1 MQIRTF
7 VAALAALGLLASCAQ
22 LNPYHPMDMTQAIQ
36 SAKTSA
42 DHEALAKHY
51 EDTAK
56 RMQAKVQE
64 NKKRLEQYETQSYH
78 YGREAEDLKAHSQ
91 ALIRFYGQA
100 AEANMKIAESHRK
113 MAAEAKK

>member
-1 MQIRTF
+1 MQTRAF
-7 VAALAALGLLASCAQ
+7 VAALTALGLLASCAQ
-22 LNPYHPMDMTQAIQ
+22 LNPYHPMDMTQAVQ

-64 NKKRLEQYETQSYH
+64 SKKMLEQYETMSSH

-91 ALIRFYGQA
+91 ALISFYERA
-100 AEANMKIAESHRK
+100 VEENMKMAESHRK
-113 MAAEAKK
+113 MAAETK

>member
-1 MQIRTF
+1 MQTRTL
-7 VAALAALGLLASCAQ
+7 VAVLAILGLLASCAQ
-22 LNPYHPMDMTQAIQ
+22 LDPYHPMDMTQAVQ

-64 NKKRLEQYETQSYH
+64 QKKMLEQYEAESYH
-78 YGREAEDLKAHSQ
+78 YGRQADDLKAHTQ
-91 ALIRFYGQA
+91 ALIRFYEQA
-100 AEANMKIAESHRK
+100 AEANMNMAASHRK
-113 MAAEAKK
+113 MAAEVK

>member
-1 MQIRTF
+1 MQTRTF
-7 VAALAALGLLASCAQ
+7 VAVLAVLGLLASCAQ
-22 LNPYHPMDMTQAIQ
+22 LDPHPMDMTQAVR

-64 NKKRLEQYETQSYH
+64 QKKMLEEYETHGYY
-78 YGREAEDLKAHSQ
+78 YGRKTDDLKEHTQ
-91 ALIRFYGQA
+91 ALMRLYEQA
-100 AEANMKIAESHRK
+100 AEANMN
-113 MAAEAKK
+113 